1 VSIDQMSGYVKYKH
15 DKKFKNLNEPF
26 NYDGGKQLI
35 ERLIHLF
42 EVRNRIELGEL
53 LGVTAGT
60 FSTWTTR
67 ETTPYELLIRIH
79 LLTGWPMEYLCFGT
93 GELTGLKGRTDL
105 HFSEQVNQVTESK
118 LNYERGVL
126 QVYTIDNGHLSPYE
140 KVEATS
146 NLITHFQPKGHKDCI
161 VVKQHENLLFV
172 DSTQTEANQG
182 TYLFKVNEN
191 HQLGELRLLPDGKV
205 YLLEDNERFP
215 IDTQVTKIVGKVVSV
230 LKKT

>member
-1 VSIDQMSGYVKYKH
+1 MSGYVKYKH

-26 NYDGGKQLI
+26 DYDGGKQLI

-93 GELTGLKGRTDL
+93 GDLTQLKKPTTDAD
-105 HFSEQVNQVTESK
+105 FSEQINKVAEPT
-118 LNYERGVL
+118 LPYGRGVL
-126 QVYTIDNGHLSPYE
+126 QIYTIDNGHLAPYE
-140 KVEATS
+140 KIEATS
-146 NLITHFQPKGHKDCI
+146 NLINHFQPKGHKDCV
-161 VVKQHENLLFV
+161 VVKQHENLLFI
-172 DSTQTEANQG
+172 DTTQNQANQG
-182 TYLFKVNEN
+182 QYLFKVNEA
-191 HQLGELRLLPDGKV
+191 HQVGEFKLLPDGKI
-205 YLLEDNERFP
+205 YLLEDGERYP
-215 IDTQVTKIVGKVVSV
+215 VDTSVTKIVGKVVSV
-230 LKKT
+230 LQKS

>member
-1 VSIDQMSGYVKYKH
+1 MSGYVKYKH
-15 DKKFKNLNEPF
+15 DKSFENLDKPIGC
-26 NYDGGKQLI
+26 DGGKVLI
-35 ERLIHLF
+35 ERLMHLF
-42 EVRNRIELGEL
+42 EVNTRIELGDL
-53 LGVTAGT
+53 IGVTAGT
-60 FSTWTTR
+60 LSTWTTR
-67 ETTPYELLIRIH
+67 ETTPYELLIRVH
-79 LLTGWPMEYLCFGT
+79 LLTGWPMEYICFGV
-93 GELTGLKGRTDL
+93 GDLSKIKGKTNL
-105 HFSEQVNQVTESK
+105 HFSEQVNEVAEST
-118 LNYERGVL
+118 LAYERGVL

-146 NLITHFQPKGHKDCI
+146 NLINHFQPKGHKDCI
-161 VVKQHENLLFV
+161 VVKRHENLLFV

>member
-1 VSIDQMSGYVKYKH
+1 MSGYVKYKH
-15 DKKFKNLNEPF
+15 DQRFKNLDKPF
-26 NYDGGKQLI
+26 DYDGGKDLI
-35 ERLIHLF
+35 DRLINLF
-42 EVRNRIELGEL
+42 ELRSRVELGGL
-53 LGVTAGT
+53 LGVTPGT
-60 FSTWTTR
+60 ISTWTTR
-67 ETTPYELLIRIH
+67 NTTPHELLIRIH

-93 GELTGLKGRTDL
+93 GELTGLKGTTNS
-105 HFSEQVNQVTESK
+105 HFSEQVNEVAEST
-118 LNYERGVL
+118 LTYERGVL

-146 NLITHFQPKGHKDCI
+146 NLINHFQPKGHKDCI
-161 VVKQHENLLFV
+161 VVKRHENLLFV

-215 IDTQVTKIVGKVVSV
+215 IDTQVTEVVGKVVSV